1 MSVLEN
7 VSGETSES
15 ELGGKQNFCSVSPR
29 LLLMVVVEVVEV
41 MVEVVE
47 VMVVM
52 VEVVIVVE
60 EGVMV
65 VMEVVM
71 VEVMVEVEVE
81 VEAEFSCA
89 ASGCST
95 VMDGLSLD
103 PGRGSSSVLL
113 RPPPSCPWPPPRSH
127 APPIS
132 AAPSVGTTSRRLLLS
147 LRRCYCAS
155 EINRRFYFCLE
166 PPGAPGAPGPLLL
179 FRASRDQD
187 DR

>member
-29 LLLMVVVEVVEV
+29 LLLMVEVEVV
-41 MVEVVE
+41 VVE
-47 VMVVM
+47 
-52 VEVVIVVE
+52 EVVIVVE
-60 EGVMV
+60 VKVMV
-65 VMEVVM
+65 
-71 VEVMVEVEVE
+71 VEVMVVEVE

-95 VMDGLSLD
+95 VMGRTF
-103 PGRGSSSVLL
+103 PGSWPGFLL

-166 PPGAPGAPGPLLL
+166 PPGAPGPLLL